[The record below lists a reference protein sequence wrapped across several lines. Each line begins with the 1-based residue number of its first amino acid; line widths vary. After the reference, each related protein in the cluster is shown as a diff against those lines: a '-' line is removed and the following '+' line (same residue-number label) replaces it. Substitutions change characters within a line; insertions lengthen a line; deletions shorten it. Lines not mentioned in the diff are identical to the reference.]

1 MLRIRFTARDLALT
15 RLAPT
20 ADPMWELSLSM
31 HQLRL
36 PGANPFLEGWKQSTA
51 RRLQPYT
58 PLRGEVALGL
68 TLSPPRGYFPDFLTP
83 YDGVHG
89 FEAGI
94 DAVTGTDPQ
103 RLNEEISQL
112 TVTDRA
118 LAPVV
123 DDLRRGTAPAM
134 HALESSL
141 RAYHETAIAPV
152 WDRVTGAVEADRARR
167 MKDLA
172 DGGWAKLLDNLHPE
186 ARFRDDT
193 FEIDK
198 WGMNVEAEL
207 DLDGRGL
214 LIIPSYFKE
223 ERQLMVLA
231 DTALPPVLL
240 YPIDPSARLSSHGDH
255 SHLPALIGQTRSRV
269 LECAVTGGSTSAI
282 ATRAGIS
289 LPAASK
295 HLDVLHRAGLVHRNR
310 TQNTVHHLVTG
321 LGLGLLNGATA
332 LSPGS
337 DAPTSAPPATEPR

>member
-1 MLRIRFTARDLALT
+1 MLRIRFTARDLAMT
-15 RLAPT
+15 RLAPS

-36 PGANPFLEGWKQSTA
+36 PGSNPFLEGWKQRTA

-58 PLRGEVALGL
+58 PLRNEVALGL

-83 YDGVHG
+83 YNGVEG

-94 DAVTGTDPQ
+94 EGITSTDARRIKD
-103 RLNEEISQL
+103 EINQL
-112 TVTDRA
+112 TVTDRSMV
-118 LAPVV
+118 PIVEE
-123 DDLRRGTAPAM
+123 LRRGSAAGM
-134 HALESSL
+134 QALESSL

-152 WDRVTGAVEADRARR
+152 WNRITGAVEADRTRR

-198 WGMNVEAEL
+198 WGMDVDAEL

-240 YPIDPSARLSSHGDH
+240 YPIDSSARLYANTDH
-255 SHLPALIGQTRSRV
+255 DHLPALIGQTRARV
-269 LECAVTGGSTSAI
+269 LECAVTGGSTSVI
-282 ATRAGIS
+282 ATRVGIS

-310 TQNTVHHLVTG
+310 NQNTVHHLVTS
-321 LGLGLLNGATA
+321 LGLGLLNGAPA
-332 LSPGS
+332 LGGGS
-337 DAPTSAPPATEPR
+337 EAPISAPPTA